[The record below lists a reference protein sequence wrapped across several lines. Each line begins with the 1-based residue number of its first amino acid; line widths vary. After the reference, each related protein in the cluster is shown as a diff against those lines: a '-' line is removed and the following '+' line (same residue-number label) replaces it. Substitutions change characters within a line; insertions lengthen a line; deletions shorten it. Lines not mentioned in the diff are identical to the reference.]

1 MTSSSSPSFGRRS
14 RRPRRRV
21 LIADDSEF
29 MRVLL
34 REHILQAGFEIAGEA
49 LTGYQAIRLVHELD
63 PDIVTMDLDMPEL
76 GGLDAIRYIMDEA
89 PRPIVI
95 VSSQTAALA
104 DPALTAMLRGAV
116 EFVPKPS
123 GSGVASDVF
132 RRQLRHALHTA
143 AIARQLGLSDRLQLL
158 RQLRPGA
165 PRPTAAE
172 LAAAHAER
180 LARERIPGAARC
192 AVALGASTGGPR
204 ALAGIVPYLPGDIP
218 AAVFIVQH
226 MPPVFT
232 GALARRLD
240 GAGELPVQE
249 AEDGEIVN
257 AGRVYLAPG
266 GRHLELKR
274 VEGVVRIRL
283 SEAGP
288 VWGVRPAVD
297 VLFAAVAR
305 TFGPAS
311 VGVVLTGMGRD
322 GAAGL
327 RAIQEVG
334 GCTLVQ
340 DEPTSII
347 PSMPKA
353 ASIWAERVVPLQDL
367 AGAIV
372 RCAIERSRAGAAGR

>member
-1 MTSSSSPSFGRRS
+1 MTSPSSPSPGRRS
-14 RRPRRRV
+14 RRSRRRV

-34 REHILQAGFEIAGEA
+34 REHILQAGFEVAGEA

-76 GGLDAIRYIMDEA
+76 GGLAAIRYILDEM

-123 GSGVASDVF
+123 GSGVASDLF

-143 AIARQLGLSDRLQLL
+143 AIARQLGLAGRLQLL
-158 RQLRPGA
+158 RELRPG
-165 PRPTAAE
+165 PPKPTAAE
-172 LAAAHAER
+172 LAEAHAER
-180 LARERIPGAARC
+180 LARGRAPGGARC
-192 AVALGASTGGPR
+192 AVALGASTGGPN
-204 ALAGIVPYLPGDIP
+204 ALAGIVPRLPGDLP
-218 AAVFIVQH
+218 AAVFVVQH

-240 GAGELPVQE
+240 EAGELAVRE
-249 AEDGEIVN
+249 AEDGEVVKS
-257 AGRVYLAPG
+257 GCVYLAPG
-266 GRHLELKR
+266 GRHVELDR
-274 VEGVVRIRL
+274 VEGVVRVRL
-283 SEAGP
+283 SNAGP

-297 VLFAAVAR
+297 VLFAAIAR

-327 RAIQEVG
+327 RAIREVG
-334 GCTLVQ
+334 GCTLAQ
-340 DEPTSII
+340 DEATSII

-353 ASIWAERVVPLQDL
+353 AAPWAERVLPLQDL
-367 AGAIV
+367 ADAIV
-372 RCAIERSRAGAAGR
+372 RCAMHRSADGTADR